1 MEESM
6 VHLHRTQSEHWME
19 IIPCPKW
26 MRVVLDGAVIADS
39 KAVILLR
46 DAVHSDAEVLARN

>member
-1 MEESM
+1 M
-6 VHLHRTQSEHWME
+6 VHLHRIQSEHWME

-26 MRVVLDGAVIADS
+26 VRVVLGGAVIADS

-46 DAVHSDAEVLARN
+46 DAVHSDAEVHARN